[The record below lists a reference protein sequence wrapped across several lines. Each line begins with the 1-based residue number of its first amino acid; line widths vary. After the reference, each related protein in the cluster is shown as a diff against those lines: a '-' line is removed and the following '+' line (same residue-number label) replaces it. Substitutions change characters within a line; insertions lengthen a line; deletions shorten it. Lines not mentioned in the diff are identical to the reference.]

1 MGKRLLLLITAF
13 FAFSAVYAQE
23 AVDSMRIYYRTGYRY
38 VEPEYK
44 NNRAELE
51 HFIQAIK
58 NVYGSGRLDKVKIE
72 SFASPDGGNKANML
86 LAERRA
92 DSLKAYIVRH
102 SGIPEASVEKASGGI
117 AWGLL
122 RQIVAASDIKWK
134 DEVLDVL
141 DNTPLWIFDGSGK
154 IVSGRKK
161 VLMEIDRGN
170 AYRYLYDNIFPTL
183 RSSIAATLYEKPEP
197 APVPPA
203 EEPPV
208 QETPEPEPA
217 PQPEPQPRVQPEP
230 EPAPE
235 PVPAAPV
242 GKEFRP
248 LLAVKTNLLYW
259 GTIMPDFHS
268 YTFVPNLELEYF
280 FKDMWS
286 VSGTV
291 NWAKWGYRGDQFF
304 GISSYS
310 LEPRWWIWGDG
321 RYRWIYLGLYGQVG
335 DYDAQNERS
344 ELTGDTGKHWST
356 GLSVGAAIPFSK
368 RWGLEIGIRGG
379 YRHSSVRGYTYEA
392 PDYFLD
398 YEHTGNHW
406 GVTGIKASIYYR
418 FGKGSK

>member
-1 MGKRLLLLITAF
+1 MTAL
-13 FAFSAVYAQE
+13 FAFSSVYAQE

-51 HFIQAIK
+51 RFIKAIK
-58 NVYGSGRLDKVKIE
+58 DVFNSGRLDKVTVK
-72 SFASPDGGNKANML
+72 SYASPDGSNEANL
-86 LAERRA
+86 LLSERRV
-92 DSLKAYIVRH
+92 DSLKAYILRN
-102 SGIPEASVEKASGGI
+102 SGIPESSVIGKSGGI
-117 AWGLL
+117 AWDLL
-122 RQIVAASDIKWK
+122 RQIVAASDIQWK
-134 DEVLDVL
+134 EDILNVL
-141 DNTPLWIFDGSGK
+141 DNTPMWIYDESGK
-154 IVSGRKK
+154 LIGGKK
-161 VLMEIDRGN
+161 KELMDLDGGK
-170 AYRYLYDNIFPTL
+170 AYKYLYDNIFPTL
-183 RSSIAATLYEKPEP
+183 RSSLAATLYEKPASAVT
-197 APVPPA
+197 APV
-203 EEPPV
+203 EE
-208 QETPEPEPA
+208 EAPA
-217 PQPEPQPRVQPEP
+217 PQPEPQPQTEPEPQPQAEP

-235 PVPAAPV
+235 PAPV
-242 GKEFRP
+242 TEPTSMADPSAKAFRP

-280 FKDMWS
+280 FKEMWS

-291 NWAKWGYRGDQFF
+291 NWAKWGYGSDNFF

-335 DYDAQNERS
+335 DYDTQNERS
-344 ELTGDTGKHWST
+344 TLTGDTGKHWST